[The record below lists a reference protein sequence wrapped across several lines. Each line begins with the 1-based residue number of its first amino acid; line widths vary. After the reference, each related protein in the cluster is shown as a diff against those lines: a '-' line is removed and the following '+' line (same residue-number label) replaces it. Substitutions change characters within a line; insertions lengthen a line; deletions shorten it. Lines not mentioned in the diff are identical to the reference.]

1 MNRKINAHFYTE
13 LVEVITG
20 TTYLKGY
27 LRRFTK
33 IKCAHYS
40 TSSKDS
46 LTGIRQAHPVKQIEK
61 LYKIYEVN
69 AFRYWMEANTG
80 LIFKKKERTE
90 VISKD
95 TWVLGLEVLP
105 WVLVQEEHGDILSES
120 RSQSGRE
127 AEVAEIWEADQ

>member
-1 MNRKINAHFYTE
+1 M
-13 LVEVITG
+13 
-20 TTYLKGY
+20 
-27 LRRFTK
+27 
-33 IKCAHYS
+33 
-40 TSSKDS
+40 
-46 LTGIRQAHPVKQIEK
+46 KQIEK